1 MTGARRATITLPRGL
16 YFGGATWDLDDTVLV
31 SVSDVDP
38 SAPPAAGD
46 RVRAMHRAI
55 LRFDLSGGAATL
67 AAPMVRVDQ
76 EADGYAFP
84 APGA

>member
-1 MTGARRATITLPRGL
+1 
-16 YFGGATWDLDDTVLV
+16 
-31 SVSDVDP
+31 
-38 SAPPAAGD
+38 
-46 RVRAMHRAI
+46 MHRAI
-55 LRFDLSGGAATL
+55 LRFDLSGGAPTL